1 MPIVYKY
8 FDTPLGKMMG
18 AATDDGVCLFEF
30 EYRRSLS
37 KIQQRIKDA
46 LQMEYEEGD
55 HPLLDQLET
64 MSATVPA
71 VKWAF
76 VLINRG
82 ELDFGSAA
90 TRSMI
95 DQLIPGPAG
104 VALKATAE
112 VADPISEFDVR
123 RACWSDAGEWIA

>member
-1 MPIVYKY
+1 MALLDEIRAKCSPTLLATRDTQAIVDAVNVGRVKVSQK
-8 FDTPLGKMMG
+8 LGGIGVVMESLGPTDG
-18 AATDDGVCLFEF
+18 AA
-30 EYRRSLS
+30 
-37 KIQQRIKDA
+37 
-46 LQMEYEEGD
+46 
-55 HPLLDQLET
+55 LLDQLET
-64 MSATVPA
+64 MSATVPS

-90 TRSMI
+90 TRTMI

-112 VADPISEFDVR
+112 VADPVSEFDVR